1 MKREFYKSDL
11 KSAMND
17 HLSAVDADEI
27 WGNIEADVEAL
38 NATNRRK
45 AGFLYFLL
53 IGVLAGTT
61 LYFILNKNNLSTTL
75 QDETAASSRSESNS
89 FEANNDRMADKG
101 HNADFSSNMTVNAVV
116 SDKAT
121 PLASE
126 STIPKSSNNH
136 SSADRPEIYI
146 KNSNTI
152 KASPQNRKFEN
163 GTNEVVSNLIAE
175 DKYQLP
181 SNAPLGAVNSDITKN
196 DNKFSNSAQWIAY
209 SLNSIK
215 SSKDSRSLALP
226 PTNEQPVKVLKE
238 FKMKVDQQ
246 SKKSFEYSLG
256 LLYGASKPIKVL
268 TKDAGDAELYAFRKQ
283 SETPIIES
291 YYGIEFRA
299 KHSSGMELMT
309 GFSKHS
315 ILERFQYEFTH
326 EEQEVVSETIDIDGD
341 SYTLQQVTTTHRSI
355 INKKYYNRQ
364 HYIQIPVMIGY
375 KFDKG
380 RWGIGIR
387 SGLYGS
393 YLYGDAGKIA
403 DITGED
409 INLNSEEDYRINS
422 KFGVG
427 VIMGLSMDVDLSKH
441 LMFTVAPNFKYTITD
456 QSSMEGISQRYW
468 LMGGQVGLSYT
479 FGK

>member
-53 IGVLAGTT
+53 IGALAGTT
-61 LYFILNKNNLSTTL
+61 LYFILNKNNPTTIV
-75 QDETAASSRSESNS
+75 QDETSSLSWSEPTA
-89 FEANNDRMADKG
+89 FEANNDRVADND
-101 HNADFSSNMTVNAVV
+101 HNVDFNSNITTNSVVTDKTTPFVAESS
-116 SDKAT
+116 K
-121 PLASE
+121 
-126 STIPKSSNNH
+126 PKSKNKYSPV
-136 SSADRPEIYI
+136 DRQELQI
-146 KNSNTI
+146 KNSNAI
-152 KASPQNRKFEN
+152 KEPSKNQNFVN
-163 GTNEVVSNLIAE
+163 TSNEFLSNSTEESI
-175 DKYQLP
+175 
-181 SNAPLGAVNSDITKN
+181 PLTVNNPIGVANSDVKKD
-196 DNKFSNSAQWIAY
+196 DNKFLTSAQWTAY

-215 SSKDSRSLALP
+215 SLNDSRSLALP
-226 PTNEQPVKVLKE
+226 PSNEQPKALKE
-238 FKMKVDQQ
+238 LKLKEDQS
-246 SKKSFEYSLG
+246 SKKTFEYSLG
-256 LLYGASKPIKVL
+256 LHYGVSKPIKVL
-268 TKDAGDAELYAFRKQ
+268 VKDAGDAELYAFRKQ

-422 KFGVG
+422 KFGAG
-427 VIMGLSMDVDLSKH
+427 VIMGVSMDVDVSKH
-441 LMFTVAPNFKYTITD
+441 LVLTVAPNFKYTITD
-456 QSSMEGISQRYW
+456 QSSVEGISQRYW
-468 LMGGQVGLSYT
+468 LMGGQIGLSYT

>member
-53 IGVLAGTT
+53 IGALAGTT

-75 QDETAASSRSESNS
+75 QDETALSSWSESNS
-89 FEANNDRMADKG
+89 FEANNDRMADKD
-101 HNADFSSNMTVNAVV
+101 HNADFSSNMTANAVV
-116 SDKAT
+116 SDKT
-121 PLASE
+121 ILLVTE
-126 STIPKSSNNH
+126 SSKQKSKIIH
-136 SSADRPEIYI
+136 SSTDGRKLQD
-146 KNSNTI
+146 KNSNTVNE
-152 KASPQNRKFEN
+152 SSQNRN
-163 GTNEVVSNLIAE
+163 VVIASNKDLSNSTEESIPLTVNNLIGVE
-175 DKYQLP
+175 N
-181 SNAPLGAVNSDITKN
+181 SNVKKN
-196 DNKFSNSAQWIAY
+196 DNKFPNSAQWITY
-209 SLNSIK
+209 SLNSIN
-215 SSKDSRSLALP
+215 SLNDSRSLVIP
-226 PTNEQPVKVLKE
+226 PTNEQGIKALKE
-238 FKMKVDQQ
+238 FKLKEDQQ
-246 SKKSFEYSLG
+246 SKKMFEYSLG

-268 TKDAGDAELYAFRKQ
+268 TKHAGDAELYAFRKQ

-427 VIMGLSMDVDLSKH
+427 VVMGLSMDVDLSKH